1 MVVSTHEAERS
12 IEPARFP
19 LLGLIDDPQ
28 ALKSLS
34 VEELESLATEI
45 RELIIETVYANGGH
59 LASPLGVVELTLA
72 LHHAFDFSRDLIV
85 WDVGHQSYAHKLL
98 TGRRDLF
105 HTLRQKGGIAGY
117 PRIGESPYDA
127 FGTGHSSTSIS
138 AALGMAVARDYRR
151 EDHRVIAVIG
161 DGAMTGGMAIEALS
175 HAGHRG
181 SDLLVVLNDNEM
193 SIARNVGALS
203 AYFSRL
209 ITARPYKR
217 AKEDVSSF
225 VKRILGPRLSQT
237 ASRLEKSVK
246 GFITAG
252 VLFQELG
259 FNYVGPVDGHDLP
272 VLVGLLSNLR
282 KMQGPILFHCF
293 TQKGKGCAE
302 AESDPMKCH
311 GIKPPRTRYGAVQSR
326 PGARHGAVQSAP
338 MPHNIETE
346 GEARLPERLAAM
358 AHAQTFT
365 DVFAEALIEKARE
378 DTRVVAITAAMPTG
392 TGLSK
397 FQQHFPERFHDV
409 GICEQHAVTFAA
421 GLAARGMRPVCAMYS
436 TFLQRGYDQLIH
448 DVCLQNLPVVF
459 AIDRA
464 GLVGEDGPTHAGT
477 FDLSFLRAVPNLI
490 VLAPRDDVD
499 LKAMLH
505 WALVQ
510 PGPVAIRYPREVA
523 PTIGSRARDNITK
536 GEILRKGS
544 DATLLAVGSCVW
556 MALRAAEVL
565 EEDGFSVGVAD
576 ARSVKPL
583 DMTLLRRLAS
593 APIIT
598 VEENTLLGGFGSA
611 VIEHFEQIGRLSEVS
626 IRRIGLP
633 DAFCEHA
640 SRVEQLKDCGLDPE
654 GIAAVVREFLA
665 QRIPQP
671 VK

>member
-1 MVVSTHEAERS
+1 
-12 IEPARFP
+12 
-19 LLGLIDDPQ
+19 
-28 ALKSLS
+28 
-34 VEELESLATEI
+34 
-45 RELIIETVYANGGH
+45 
-59 LASPLGVVELTLA
+59 VELTLA
-72 LHHAFDFSRDLIV
+72 LHHAFDVGRDVIV

-98 TGRRDLF
+98 TGRRDVF
-105 HTLRQKGGIAGY
+105 QTLRQKGGIAGY
-117 PRIGESPYDA
+117 PRMSESPYDA

-138 AALGMAVARDYRR
+138 AALGMAVARDYRG
-151 EDHRVIAVIG
+151 DDQRVVAVIG

-175 HAGHRG
+175 HAGHHG
-181 SDLLVVLNDNEM
+181 SDLLVILNDNEM

-203 AYFSRL
+203 AYFTRL
-209 ITARPYKR
+209 ITAHPYKR

-237 ASRLEKSVK
+237 AHRFEKSVK

-252 VLFQELG
+252 GLFQELG

-282 KMQGPILFHCF
+282 NMHGPILFHCF
-293 TQKGKGCAE
+293 TQKGKGCPE
-302 AESDPMKCH
+302 AESDPTKYH
-311 GIKPPRTRYGAVQSR
+311 GIKPPRARYATVQPR
-326 PGARHGAVQSAP
+326 PKPQY
-338 MPHNIETE
+338 IEAE
-346 GEARLPERLAAM
+346 GEARPPERFSAM
-358 AHAQTFT
+358 TQAETFT
-365 DVFAEALIEKARE
+365 DVFAEALIEKAAE

-397 FQQHFPERFHDV
+397 FQQRFPERFHDV

-421 GLAARGMRPVCAMYS
+421 GLAARGMRPVCAIYS

-490 VLAPRDDVD
+490 VLAPRDDLD

-505 WALVQ
+505 WALEQ
-510 PGPVAIRYPREVA
+510 PGPVAIRYPRDVA
-523 PTIGSRARDNITK
+523 PTIGSGGTRDITK
-536 GEILRKGS
+536 GEVLRRGADGTIL
-544 DATLLAVGSCVW
+544 ALGSCIW
-556 MALRAAEVL
+556 MSLRAAEIL
-565 EEDGFSVGVAD
+565 EADGFSVGVAD
-576 ARSVKPL
+576 ARAVKPL
-583 DMTLLRRLAS
+583 DAALLRRLAS

-611 VIEHFEQIGRLSEVS
+611 VIEHFEQTGRLASVS
-626 IRRIGLP
+626 IRRIGLQ

-640 SRVEQLKDCGLDPE
+640 SRAEQLRDCGLDPE
-654 GIAAVVREFLA
+654 GIAAAARAFLA
-665 QRIPQP
+665 QRVPQP